1 MQELPLSRR
10 EDDLSPTGY
19 RGLAILSKLYRLWA
33 TIRLEHVQE
42 WVGSWATKDL
52 FAGTCEPVGAED
64 GWYLMAL
71 LLEEAR
77 VQGIPLTGGSADL
90 WKCFDQIQ
98 IAFLCQLLRLAGYP
112 TGPLTAY
119 SNFHQ
124 PCL

>member
-1 MQELPLSRR
+1 M
-10 EDDLSPTGY
+10 
-19 RGLAILSKLYRLWA
+19 A
-33 TIRLEHVQE
+33 
-42 WVGSWATKDL
+42 SWATKDL

-77 VQGIPLTGGSADL
+77 IQGIPITGGSADL
-90 WKCFDQIQ
+90 WKCLDQIQ
-98 IAFLCQLLRLAGYP
+98 IAFLCKLIRLAGYP

-124 PCL
+124 HCLYYNTLAGGLGLSHYHPSAFHRDVPSA